1 MNHARTQRLEEKVR
15 QSTTRSLLV
24 LIHIINALHDVR
36 SSFFV
41 KHIDEGVLVTDG
53 LPASREKTIGS
64 VSLSLYLSVTHTH
77 THIHTNTHTHTNAY
91 ASCIAAL
98 QFGFA
103 WAAFGGLSV
112 CMN

>member
-1 MNHARTQRLEEKVR
+1 M
-15 QSTTRSLLV
+15 
-24 LIHIINALHDVR
+24 
-36 SSFFV
+36 
-41 KHIDEGVLVTDG
+41 KHIVEGVLVTDG

-64 VSLSLYLSVTHTH
+64 VSLSLSIALSLFLSL
-77 THIHTNTHTHTNAY
+77 THTNVY

-103 WAAFGGLSV
+103 SSAFGGLSVCEFGFASAAFGGLSV

>member
-1 MNHARTQRLEEKVR
+1 M
-15 QSTTRSLLV
+15 
-24 LIHIINALHDVR
+24 
-36 SSFFV
+36 

-64 VSLSLYLSVTHTH
+64 VSFSLCLFGTHTH
-77 THIHTNTHTHTNAY
+77 THTHTHTNAY
-91 ASCIAAL
+91 ASCTAAL

-103 WAAFGGLSV
+103 SSAFGGLSVCEFGFASAAFGGLSV